1 MKGGMKMP
9 ATETQMQ
16 QDFATHY
23 VANGG
28 NGAKAARDAGY
39 SEKSARVI
47 AHKLVN
53 NQTVQGL
60 IQRELGKLR
69 YRSGTVGLNALTSI
83 AEDAKAPQA
92 ARVAAARALLEH
104 AGLIGSAR
112 EPGELPEAPGGNV
125 TSYEEW
131 LERMGQ
137 TRRAANG

>member
-1 MKGGMKMP
+1 MP
-9 ATETQMQ
+9 ATNTEQ
-16 QDFATHY
+16 QQTFAAYY

-39 SEKSARVI
+39 SAKSARVI

-53 NQTVQGL
+53 NPRVQEL
-60 IQRELGKLR
+60 IQRELGRLK

-104 AGLIGSAR
+104 AGMLGAGREAGAPPGSGDVIADYN
-112 EPGELPEAPGGNV
+112 EF
-125 TSYEEW
+125 
-131 LERMGQ
+131 LERLGQ
-137 TRRAANG
+137 RRQAVAS

>member
-1 MKGGMKMP
+1 MP

-16 QDFATHY
+16 QSFAAHY

-39 SEKSARVI
+39 SPKSARVI

-53 NQTVQGL
+53 NPTIQDL
-60 IQRELGKLR
+60 IQRERGKLR
-69 YRSGTVGLNALTSI
+69 YRSGTVGLTALTTI

-104 AGLIGSAR
+104 AGLLGPGR
-112 EPGELPEAPGGNV
+112 EAGAPADAGENV
-125 TSYEEW
+125 TNYDEF
-131 LERMGQ
+131 LDRLAQ
-137 TRRAANG
+137 RRQAVVN